1 MFQISKRIRNI
12 EKDREA
18 AKRLA
23 AEGRYDES
31 DDLVIEAYANALDL
45 IETYESAMF
54 LDAEIE
60 FLTAVINEFETN
72 E

>member
-12 EKDREA
+12 EQDREA

-31 DDLVIEAYANALDL
+31 DDRIIEAYANALDL

-54 LDAEIE
+54 LDAEFE
-60 FLTAVINEFETN
+60 FLKNVISEFEK

>member
-18 AKRLA
+18 AKKLA
-23 AEGRYDES
+23 AEGRHDES
-31 DDLVIEAYANALDL
+31 DDRIIEAYANAVDL
-45 IETYESAMF
+45 IETYESSMF
-54 LDAEIE
+54 LDAEFE
-60 FLTAVINEFETN
+60 FLTSIISEFEN